1 MEPTDTPQKSLKRGP
16 QTATNNSAEADDLTN
31 KKPRPDAAVARQKPL
46 AEKTTDSGTVCLQ
59 QNSWVDFLFKSL
71 IFYETGVSL

>member
-31 KKPRPDAAVARQKPL
+31 KKPRPDAAVTRQKPL
-46 AEKTTDSGTVCLQ
+46 EEKTTDSGTVCLQ